1 MVLFVA
7 YYFSVTLFYH
17 SHVINGK
24 EIIHSH
30 FYLSAN
36 NIAGEP
42 VNHAHTQNELFTLQ
56 IISQFVTIVVVV
68 GLFLNV
74 IRILLNEYLIPLSES
89 IHKIGSLPGCSL
101 RAPPSGF
108 SLR

>member
-30 FYLSAN
+30 FYLSA
-36 NIAGEP
+36 GEP
-42 VNHAHTQNELFTLQ
+42 VNHAHTLNELFTLQ